1 MLPCVDDGMGKQ
13 LRGKSNATHG
23 DSLPGRGRGLG
34 RRMSGY
40 TRLCKPR
47 SNKVR
52 GSQQY
57 SRGNYSMPRST
68 RRARLPTDRRDRAGG
83 SGAIMPP
90 LPNLSGREAVRNFQR
105 FGWNVAR
112 QRGSHIILTK
122 QGEIATLSVPN
133 HRRVSKGTLRT
144 LIRSARL
151 TVDEFCDAL

>member
-1 MLPCVDDGMGKQ
+1 M
-13 LRGKSNATHG
+13 
-23 DSLPGRGRGLG
+23 
-34 RRMSGY
+34 
-40 TRLCKPR
+40 
-47 SNKVR
+47 
-52 GSQQY
+52 
-57 SRGNYSMPRST
+57 
-68 RRARLPTDRRDRAGG
+68 
-83 SGAIMPP
+83 MPP